1 MIKKYIL
8 YRGKKV
14 LIGEFPTDGLAIVAY
29 WHCLHRIN
37 LGLHPVNV
45 ENNLK

>member
-1 MIKKYIL
+1 MIEKHIL

-14 LIGEFPTDGLAIVAY
+14 KIGEFPTLGLAQIAY

-37 LGLHPVNV
+37 IGKHPVNV